1 MKNRVLNRILQAAL
15 VLSAMIVPAAAQV
28 LTASPSQLQFTV
40 LQGSSTTPTPQTI
53 NITSDTA
60 TVVQSVSVT
69 YAPGASGWLT
79 VTPVFQATPVST
91 TVYVNSSATAGLL
104 PGTYSAN
111 ITINATPSTNSPQ
124 TVGVFLNVAANGSG
138 GGIPTISASPGL
150 LTFSYTP
157 GSALPA
163 SQLLNVNVANGS
175 GFLVSSS

>member
-1 MKNRVLNRILQAAL
+1 MKNRVLNRIWQAAL

-91 TVYVNSSATAGLL
+91 TVNITSFPQLQGAAAGLL
-104 PGTYSAN
+104 SR
-111 ITINATPSTNSPQ
+111 
-124 TVGVFLNVAANGSG
+124 TVFRQRSLL
-138 GGIPTISASPGL
+138 TASPSDSNGVP
-150 LTFSYTP
+150 TVI
-157 GSALPA
+157 GVA
-163 SQLLNVNVANGS
+163 SDM
-175 GFLVSSS
+175 